1 MLLFIIVIIV
11 LLVQI
16 MLFKTLKQAEVPEE
30 RSAAIRVAKPIK
42 ATGQASEIKSSGFDF
57 LGISLCRGRE
67 TAHLKTAF

>member
-1 MLLFIIVIIV
+1 MLLFIIV